1 MLSHSSSLKH
11 RVLIVWNTNAAFSA
25 LSEQVADYYIA
36 AHGLVEHKLGLDL
49 GATMLMSTTDS
60 DALLAGHLT
69 TIANYCEANDI
80 KIVLCS
86 ACVPEGA
93 YSLVNSISLRSKL
106 SFSSLVAA
114 ARMLKEMNV
123 YPTRSEGSE
132 SIPLQSPTTDGAT
145 LTHTRIAPI
154 MRNETPIGEPPSGT
168 PYGTARNFTVRIPS
182 WSDYRTAA
190 VIPGNLTSLMM
201 CGGRIGWPGNF
212 AGWNGSA
219 EGLTDPETWEDTKR
233 IIDDAVAMEGTV
245 NGPVHIGIY
254 PYQSSVPADGS
265 EYSRRLLHAYG
276 FDVRHCIE
284 STTGMSLVPPAATY
298 SDTTMKAGTLSP
310 KQPLWGIYGSN
321 LRNLALDHPWVNSYE
336 FQRGSWFYQW
346 TSLGL
351 QQGYQ
356 ALKAGACC
364 AMGAWYEPYASGL
377 VPSVIMLRHLLRG
390 LTATEA
396 SFAFGGTHL
405 AWCFTVWGDPLYRP
419 FANRKPPGGFSIS
432 EKDLQ

>member
-1 MLSHSSSLKH
+1 MFSLTGSWKK
-11 RVLIVWNTNAAFSA
+11 RVAIIVNSDVA
-25 LSEQVADYYIA
+25 LSDTVADYYIEQ
-36 AHGLVEHKLGLDL
+36 HGLESHKITLALGTD
-49 GATMLMSTTDS
+49 MLMSAAAS

-69 TIANYCEANDI
+69 TIANYCAAHDI

-86 ACVPEGA
+86 AGVPEGA
-93 YSLVNSISLRSKL
+93 YSLVNSVSLRSKL

-114 ARMLKEMNV
+114 ARMLKELNV

-132 SIPLQSPTTDGAT
+132 SIPLQSVTTDEAT
-145 LTHTRIAPI
+145 LTHTRIAPV
-154 MRNETPIGEPPSGT
+154 MQNTTPIGEPPPGT
-168 PYGTARNFTVRIPS
+168 PYGTARNFNTLIPDWES
-182 WSDYRTAA
+182 YAETPVDAD
-190 VIPGNLTSLMM
+190 LTSLMM

-233 IIDDAVAMEGTV
+233 IIDDAVAMEGTI
-245 NGPVHIGIY
+245 NGPVHVGIY

-265 EYSRRLLHAYG
+265 EYSRRLVAGRGY
-276 FDVRHCIE
+276 DVRHCIE
-284 STTGMSLVPPAATY
+284 STTGMSLVPPAANY
-298 SDTTMKAGTLSP
+298 SDTIMKAGTLTP

-321 LRNLALDHPWVNSYE
+321 LRNLPLDHPWVNSYE
-336 FQRGSWFYQW
+336 FQRGAWFYQW

-364 AMGAWYEPYASGL
+364 AMGSWYEPYANGL
-377 VPSVIMLRHLLRG
+377 VPTVVMMRNLLHG
-390 LTATEA
+390 ITASEA

-405 AWCFTVWGDPLYRP
+405 AWCFTVWGDPLRRLYPVKR
-419 FANRKPPGGFSIS
+419 ARINSVENLG
-432 EKDLQ
+432 